1 MTNSADAGVRARR
14 RRRIRKR
21 IRKKKRNRSARPPIT
36 PPTIENF
43 ACLSI
48 PSGCG
53 DEDGDGGSVANT
65 GTEGET
71 VSVVDDCGSEVVTTK

>member
-43 ACLSI
+43 ACLSTPSGDGDGDCDCI
-48 PSGCG
+48 PSGVSGCG
-53 DEDGDGGSVANT
+53 PSVEVA
-65 GTEGET
+65 
-71 VSVVDDCGSEVVTTK
+71 DCGSEVVATN